1 MRTFCAPN
9 APVLCKPD
17 ANATPG
23 TYTGQGICNRML
35 RVFLGFLADRQHVLM
50 KHGASPSRAGE
61 RGRGDLRSGW
71 LRRGWRSLGAA
82 AVLALAACGGPVLPP
97 LTVGM
102 NPWVGYDPLVLA
114 RDRGLTDSKQL
125 RVVELASASETLRH
139 LRNGLLDAATLT
151 LDETLRLA
159 ESGVPVRIVAVLDES
174 TGGDAVLA
182 APRIT
187 SPAQLKD
194 EFIAVEDSAVGAL
207 LLHRMLTK
215 AGLTRTDVKVTNIE
229 VARHLEALQSGQATA
244 AVSYEPLAGAI
255 EAAGFRRIFDSREL
269 PREILDVLVVRVEV
283 LEQRPEAVDALLRAW
298 YAGLD
303 LFKRDLPSAAESLAR
318 GTDLSPAAYQAVLR
332 GLAFQS
338 PEASARELL
347 GDPPPLVKKASTVA
361 DALQSIGLLQVTPR
375 WEELIDG
382 APMQRLQADGKAP

>member
-1 MRTFCAPN
+1 MWTFCAPN
-9 APVLCKPD
+9 APVLCSVD
-17 ANATPG
+17 ANATTDP
-23 TYTGQGICNRML
+23 YTEQGICNRML
-35 RVFLGFLADRQHVLM
+35 RVFLCFLADRQHVLM
-50 KHGASPSRAGE
+50 KHGAGPSRAGE
-61 RGRGDLRSGW
+61 QGRGDLRGRW
-71 LRRGWRSLGAA
+71 LRRVWRALAA
-82 AVLALAACGGPVLPP
+82 SWLLALAACGEPVVPP

-114 RDRGLTDSKQL
+114 RDRGLTDAKQL

-151 LDETLRLA
+151 LDETLRLV

-207 LLHRMLTK
+207 LLQRMLTK
-215 AGLTRTDVKVTNIE
+215 AGLTRADVKVTNIE

-269 PREILDVLVVRVEV
+269 PGEVLDVLVVRVDV

-303 LFKRDLPSAAESLAR
+303 LFKRDLPGAAELLSR
-318 GTDLSPAAYQAVLR
+318 GTDLSPAAYQAVLE

-338 PEASARELL
+338 PEASARELQ
-347 GDPPPLVKKASTVA
+347 GDTPPLVDKASTVA
-361 DALQSIGLLQVTPR
+361 EALQTIGLLQVTPR
-375 WEELIDG
+375 WRDLIDG